1 MRIFTNEMAA
11 TLDNVLVIIGW
22 AEDLAHEHPDL
33 APASLNVLLV
43 CLQEMVANVAL
54 HATHPDGFL
63 VVRVGLEFKPA
74 GVCVFIE
81 DNGFP
86 FDPIKYSPKHVDTD
100 LASAGVGGRGVRIV
114 RQLTS
119 AMSYDRVG
127 EWNFVRLEIG

>member
-1 MRIFTNEMAA
+1 MRIFGNEMAA
-11 TLDNVLVIIGW
+11 TLDNVLGITGW
-22 AEDLAHEHPDL
+22 AEDMAQEHPEL
-33 APASLNVLLV
+33 APATVNALLV
-43 CLQEMVANVAL
+43 CLQEMLANVAL
-54 HATHPDGFL
+54 HARRPDGL
-63 VVRVGLEFKPA
+63 LLVRVGLEFKPA

-86 FDPIKYSPKHVDTD
+86 FDPVKYSPQHEDTD

-114 RQLTS
+114 RQLTC